1 MCVCV
6 CVCVCVYIFCMSLCI
21 YMCERDE
28 LPELPYIHRRQWM
41 EL

>member
-6 CVCVCVYIFCMSLCI
+6 FVCI
-21 YMCERDE
+21 YILYESVCMCERDE